1 MWEKVCLAF
10 WLRAPYNIGYHK
22 GRKKTAMIVEISCF
36 SPERIAR
43 SGQCFRMSLGADGT
57 VTALAG
63 ADRVR
68 IRPLGEGRFQMDC
81 TPETFQGRWRAY
93 FDLDTDYAAI
103 QERAAES
110 DAPLRRAVCASDGLR
125 ILRQDPWETLICFLI
140 SQRKRIPAIR
150 ACVEALCSRC
160 GTRVGQ
166 GRYFAFPTPEEL
178 LKAGE
183 KGLRACGVGYRAPYL
198 IDAARRV
205 QTGECD
211 LTAMAALSD
220 GELMER
226 LLQIHGVGV
235 KVASCVMLFGYHR
248 LSVAPV
254 DVWIQRV
261 IDEEYGG
268 VSPFAAYGEY
278 AGVFQQYLFFSR
290 IGTNETTLSL

>member
-1 MWEKVCLAF
+1 
-10 WLRAPYNIGYHK
+10 
-22 GRKKTAMIVEISCF
+22 MIVEIPCF
-36 SPERIAR
+36 SPQRIAR
-43 SGQCFRMSLGADGT
+43 SGQCFRMTPQADGT
-57 VTALAG
+57 VVTLAG

-68 IRPLGEGRFQMDC
+68 VKPLGDGRFDLDC
-81 TPETFQGRWRAY
+81 TQEAFEGRWRAY

-103 QERAAES
+103 QESAEES
-110 DAPLRRAVCASDGLR
+110 DGPLRRAVRMSDGLR
-125 ILRQDPWETLICFLI
+125 ILRQEPWETLVCFLI
-140 SQRKRIPAIR
+140 SQRKSIPAIR
-150 ACVEALCSRC
+150 TCVEALCSRY
-160 GTRVGQ
+160 GARMGRGR
-166 GRYFAFPTPEEL
+166 GRYFAFPTPEGL
-178 LKAGE
+178 LAAGE
-183 KGLRACGVGYRAPYL
+183 AGLRACGVGYRAPYL

-268 VSPFAAYGEY
+268 ASPFAAYGKY